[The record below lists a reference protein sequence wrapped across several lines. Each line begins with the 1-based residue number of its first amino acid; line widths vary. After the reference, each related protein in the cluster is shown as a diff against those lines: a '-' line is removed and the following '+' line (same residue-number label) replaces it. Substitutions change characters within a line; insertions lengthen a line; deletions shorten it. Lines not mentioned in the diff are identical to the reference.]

1 MNKISKEKFDEQSK
15 TVNLMIAL
23 YCHKKHK
30 TKMGEYCPECKELK
44 EYCEYRLSLCPW
56 GDKKPF
62 CSNCTIHCYNK
73 EHRER
78 IREVMRFSGP
88 RMLFYHPGMAIKHL
102 VQTKKQKRKIRKQQ
116 KNGTIKQSTKTKNN
130 TETKN

>member
-1 MNKISKEKFDEQSK
+1 MKKISEKKYKSESD

-30 TKMGEYCPECKELK
+30 SKKGQLCPECQELK

-62 CSNCTIHCYNK
+62 CSNCTIHCYNA

-78 IREVMRFSGP
+78 IREAMRFSGP
-88 RMLFYHPGMAIKHL
+88 RMLFHHPVLAVKH
-102 VQTKKQKRKIRKQQ
+102 VAQTLKQKKKIKKQEKAKKKKQEAAKSQ
-116 KNGTIKQSTKTKNN
+116 ESQGK
-130 TETKN
+130 

>member
-1 MNKISKEKFDEQSK
+1 MKKISQEKYSSETK
-15 TVNLMIAL
+15 TVNLMIDL

-30 TKMGEYCPECKELK
+30 TKKGQTCKDCQELK
-44 EYCEYRLSLCPW
+44 DYCAYRLSLCPW

-88 RMLFYHPGMAIKHL
+88 RMLFHHPILAIKH
-102 VQTKKQKRKIRKQQ
+102 VTQTIKQKRKLKKAANEKRKRQQ
-116 KNGTIKQSTKTKNN
+116 SEKQ
-130 TETKN
+130 TEQK

>member
-1 MNKISKEKFDEQSK
+1 MKKISEEKYKSETE

-30 TKMGEYCPECKELK
+30 SKKGELCKDCQELK

-62 CSNCTIHCYNK
+62 CSNCPIHCYNK

-78 IREVMRFSGP
+78 IRTVMRFSGP
-88 RMLFYHPGMAIKHL
+88 RMLFHHPILAIKH
-102 VQTKKQKRKIRKQQ
+102 VVETKREKRKIRK
-116 KNGTIKQSTKTKNN
+116 KENARKRDEENDKAKKKQDN
-130 TETKN
+130 